1 MSIRK
6 MKKNI
11 KSLNLREKDPYLDRE
26 KQRYEHP
33 LPSREWVIDLLE
45 QEGVP
50 LKIAALAEKLSITAD
65 EYEFFERRIKAMARD
80 GQVLINRRG
89 AVCVADK
96 LALVKCRIEAHKDG
110 FGFAVPLVDNK
121 QGDFVL
127 YEKQMRGLMHGD
139 IVMVRPGGVDRR
151 GRREGQ
157 VLEILERANKD
168 VVGRFYLD
176 RGVGVLVPADKR
188 LSQPILLE
196 PESVAALKP
205 ESGQVVMVAIESYPE
220 GPHPAVGA
228 LTEILGDYADS
239 GMEIEIAVRKH
250 HLPHQFSDAC
260 LKAAEKISSTVSQK
274 DMKGRVD
281 LRDLPLV
288 TIDGETAR
296 DFDDAVYAEK
306 QGRNYRL
313 IVAIAD
319 VSHYVK
325 PADDLDKDA
334 YQRGTSVY
342 FPRRVIP
349 MLPEKLSNGICSL
362 NPDVDRLCMVCD
374 MHISYLGNVKEY
386 KFYPAVMRSHA
397 RLTYTQVWQWLESS
411 ESNPHKKELDTL
423 YKLFGILQ
431 KKRQQ
436 RGAMEFENIETQM
449 LFDDNGK
456 IERIVPV
463 VRNDAHKL
471 IEECM
476 LAANVCAADFL
487 LKNKHGA
494 LFRNHLGPTP
504 EKLTALREQLSLLGL
519 SLGGGD
525 KPAPKD
531 YAKLAEQISDRPD
544 QELLQVMMLRSMQQA
559 MYEHSNEGH
568 FGLAYDHYAHFTS
581 PIRRYPDLT
590 VHRAI
595 KAVLQG
601 EMYKPHEPWQAMGV
615 HTSFTERRADDA
627 SRDVENWLKTYYMR
641 DKVGEV
647 FEGRISGMANFGVF
661 VTLDDIHIEGLIHI
675 SDLGEDYF
683 NYRPEIMAIEGE
695 RSGVRFSMGDRVT
708 VKVARADLDNS
719 RIDLTLIKGGEKSKK
734 RSRKTTKDIDKPA
747 AKSAKARNTRKTD
760 KEKSPTRASGKSA
773 KSGRSAKSLKL
784 VDGRITLVAESPAK
798 AKTKAVKTESG
809 KRKKSRSRK

>member
-1 MSIRK
+1 

-11 KSLNLREKDPYLDRE
+11 KPLNLREKDPYLERE

-50 LKIAALAEKLSITAD
+50 LKIATLAEKLSISAD

-96 LALVKCRIEAHKDG
+96 LALVKCRIDAHKDG
-110 FGFAVPLVDNK
+110 FGFAVPLVNNK

-168 VVGRFYLD
+168 VVGRFYLE
-176 RGVGVLVPADKR
+176 RGVGVLVPEDKR
-188 LSQPILLE
+188 LNQTILLE
-196 PESVAALKP
+196 PESVASFKP
-205 ESGQVVMVAIESYPE
+205 ESGQVVMAAIESYPE
-220 GPHPAVGA
+220 GLHPAVGR

-260 LKAAEKISSTVSQK
+260 LKAAEKIPSNVSQK
-274 DMKGRVD
+274 DIEGRVD

-313 IVAIAD
+313 VVAIAD
-319 VSHYVK
+319 VSHYVT
-325 PADDLDKDA
+325 PGDDLDKDA
-334 YQRGTSVY
+334 YERGTSVY

-374 MHISYLGNVKEY
+374 MQISYLGNVKEY

-397 RLTYTQVWQWLESS
+397 RLTYTQVWQWLESG
-411 ESNPHKKELDTL
+411 ENNPHKKELDTL

-431 KKRQQ
+431 KKRHQ
-436 RGAMEFENIETQM
+436 RGAMEFESIETQM

-487 LKNKHGA
+487 LKNQHGA

-504 EKLTALREQLSLLGL
+504 EKLAALREQLALLGL

-531 YAKLAEQISDRPD
+531 YAKLAEQFSDRPD
-544 QELLQVMMLRSMQQA
+544 QELLQVMLLRSMQQA
-559 MYEHSNEGH
+559 VYEHNNEGH
-568 FGLAYDHYAHFTS
+568 FGLAYEHYAHFTS

-601 EMYKPHEPWQAMGV
+601 ESYKPKQPWQAMGV

-647 FEGRISGMANFGVF
+647 FKGKVSGMANFGVF

-708 VKVARADLDNS
+708 VKVARADLDTS
-719 RIDLTLIKGGEKSKK
+719 RIDLTLIRGGEKSKK
-734 RSRKTTKDIDKPA
+734 RSRKTAAKNTEKPA
-747 AKSAKARNTRKTD
+747 AKTVKSRRADKTA
-760 KEKSPTRASGKSA
+760 KEKTGSRASGKSG
-773 KSGRSAKSLKL
+773 KSGKTLKL
-784 VDGRITLVAESPAK
+784 VDGKITLVAQQPAK
-798 AKTKAVKTESG
+798 AKTKAAKAESG
-809 KRKKSRSRK
+809 SKHKKSRSRK